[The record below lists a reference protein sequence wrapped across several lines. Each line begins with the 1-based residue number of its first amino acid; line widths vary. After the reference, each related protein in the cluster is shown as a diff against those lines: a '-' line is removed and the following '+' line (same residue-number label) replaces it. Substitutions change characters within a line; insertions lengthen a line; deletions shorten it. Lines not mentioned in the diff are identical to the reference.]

1 MRSVLKTSG
10 RRWNLGWLLPLVLL
24 ALPNCTLSGGPF
36 DPDPNAPN
44 FSPGENPTSA
54 IMCEIPV
61 PVGEGEDECAT
72 DEEMMVGIP
81 MEAAA
86 TALATSQNNPI
97 MLDFSDAAQEAC
109 GEGRARKKE
118 FYGTWPDGLRVC
130 LNCGLIPNIYASPAQ
145 VCVEKCKDLLEAD
158 ELLSDFSGS
167 HEALNAFCVANA
179 KVAINVEPGTVCYDG
194 ACQEDGMP
202 NSAWV
207 DPRRSPEPVKWVDH
221 IGTTDNGGTNDLERS
236 APTTGGATEDFNAGA
251 ASAQTTSTKH
261 GDGWVEFSA
270 AADAAGNATDKVHV
284 LGLRESFDGG
294 GQKCF
299 DVINCPDTDPHIETV
314 GFAIDLNSDGRVY
327 VLEPDPTGV
336 QPFLVNGPFDPPYTE
351 GERFRVKFTDNRDGT
366 AAISYARIDCSSGT
380 CVENVFLQTSGNFP
394 KYPLRVDT
402 TFREQG
408 AKIDNVTIVRIK

>member
-1 MRSVLKTSG
+1 MRSVLKTGG

-24 ALPNCTLSGGPF
+24 ALPNCTLDWAPF
-36 DPDPNAPN
+36 EPDPNAPH

-61 PVGEGEDECAT
+61 PLSEGEDECAT
-72 DEEMMVGIP
+72 DEEMLVGIP

-86 TALATSQNNPI
+86 TALASSQANPI
-97 MLDFSDAAQEAC
+97 MLDYSDAAQEAC

-130 LNCGLIPNIYASPAQ
+130 LNCGLIPNTYASPAA
-145 VCVEKCKDLLEAD
+145 VCVAKCKDLLKADGESLAPEAID
-158 ELLSDFSGS
+158 T
-167 HEALNAFCVANA
+167 FCTASA
-179 KVAINVEPGTVCYDG
+179 KVAINVDPGTICYDG

-236 APTTGGATEDFNAGA
+236 APTTGSATEDFNAGA
-251 ASAQTTSTKH
+251 ASAQTTTNKH

-284 LGLRESFDGG
+284 LGLRESFDSG

-299 DVINCPDTDPHIETV
+299 DVSNCPDTDAHIETV
-314 GFAIDLNSDGRVY
+314 GFAIDLNSDGQVY

-336 QPFLVNGPFDPPYTE
+336 QPFIVLSGFGPYTA
-351 GERFRVKFTDNRDGT
+351 GERFRVKFKDNRDGT
-366 AAISYARIDCSSGT
+366 AAISYARMDCSSGT
-380 CVENVFLQTSGNFP
+380 CVENVFLESSGNFP

-408 AKIDNVTIVRIK
+408 ARIDNVTIVRIK